1 MSSIWDKMSLNDR
14 IVACHVD
21 ISNNGQFASL
31 SGLVYVGDVKL
42 DDDIVTAATDG
53 RNVIY
58 APSFIQ
64 PLSRKQLRFLVLHE
78 SLHKALH
85 HCTAYKSLCEKY
97 PMLCNQAMD
106 YVVNGT
112 IEETDPQHTFIEHPT
127 AIPPLLDKKYYGW
140 SFVEV
145 LQDLIKQCEEAGGDP
160 TAGDGEGDG
169 AGGVLDKHIQGK
181 LADAIKAKN
190 EQEISDALHQ
200 GKMLAK
206 RIQERGLGKGGSPL
220 DRLTQKRDTNW
231 REHLREFVTQ
241 LCEGDDYSRF
251 APPNKRLL
259 PQGILMP
266 SHFSESTGE
275 LVVACDT
282 SGSMYGL
289 YGTVFGEIA
298 RICENVK
305 PDQVRVLWWECDI
318 EGEQIFKP
326 QDYHRIPEMLQ
337 PHGGGGTRLTCV
349 AEYMAEKKIKPK
361 ACIVLS
367 DGYIESDYILPDCPI
382 LFGVVDNDQ
391 FVSNK
396 GKTVRIYS

>member
-1 MSSIWDKMSLNDR
+1 MSSVWEKMSLNDR
-14 IVACHVD
+14 IIACHVD
-21 ISNNGQFASL
+21 ISNSALFATL
-31 SGLVYVGDVKL
+31 SGIVYVGDVRL
-42 DDDIVTAATDG
+42 DDDIKTAATDG
-53 RNVIY
+53 RNVVY
-58 APSFIQ
+58 SPAFIQ
-64 PLSRKQLRFLVLHE
+64 DMTRKQLRFLVLHE

-85 HCTAYKSLCEKY
+85 HCTSYKSLCDKY

-112 IEETDPQHTFIEHPT
+112 IEETDPTHSFVEHPT
-127 AIPPLLDKKYYGW
+127 AVAPLLDKKYFGW

-145 LQDLIKQCEEAGGDP
+145 LQDLIKECEETGGDP
-160 TAGDGEGDG
+160 TAGGDG
-169 AGGVLDKHIQGK
+169 NALDSHIMGK
-181 LADAIKAKN
+181 LKEALADKTA
-190 EQEISDALHQ
+190 QEISEALHQ

-206 RIQERGLGKGGSPL
+206 RIAERGTARGGSAL
-220 DRLTQKRDTNW
+220 DRLTMKRDTNW

-282 SGSMYGL
+282 SGSMMGL

-305 PDQVRVLWWECDI
+305 PEQVRVLWWECDI

-337 PHGGGGTRLTCV
+337 PKGGGGTRLTCV
-349 AEYMAEKKIKPK
+349 SEYMTANKIKPK
-361 ACIVLS
+361 ATIVLS
-367 DGYIESDYILPDCPI
+367 DGYIEPDYILPDCPI
-382 LFGVVDNDQ
+382 LFGVVDNDH

>member
-14 IVACHVD
+14 IIACHVD
-21 ISNNGQFASL
+21 ISNSALFATL
-31 SGLVYVGDVKL
+31 SGIVYVGDVKL
-42 DDDIVTAATDG
+42 DEDIRTAATDG

-58 APSFIQ
+58 APSFIE
-64 PLSRKQLRFLVLHE
+64 PLTRKQLRFLVLHE

-85 HCTAYKSLCEKY
+85 HCTSYKNLCEKY
-97 PMLCNQAMD
+97 PALCNQAMD

-112 IEETDPQHTFIEHPT
+112 IEETDPTHLFIDHPT
-127 AIPPLLDKKYYGW
+127 AVAPLLDKKYYGW

-160 TAGDGEGDG
+160 TAGGDG
-169 AGGVLDKHIQGK
+169 GALDGHILGK
-181 LADAIKAKN
+181 LAEALEAKTA
-190 EQEISDALHQ
+190 QEVSEALHQ

-206 RIQERGLGKGGSPL
+206 RIADRGTARGGSAL
-220 DRLTQKRDTNW
+220 DKLTMKRDTNW

-282 SGSMYGL
+282 SGSMMGL

-305 PDQVRVLWWECDI
+305 PEQVRVLWWECDI

-337 PHGGGGTRLTCV
+337 PKGGGGTRLTCV
-349 AEYMAEKKIKPK
+349 SEYFTEHKLKPK

-382 LFGVVDNDQ
+382 LFGVVDNDH

>member
-1 MSSIWDKMSLNDR
+1 MSSLWEKMSLNDR
-14 IVACHVD
+14 IIACHVD
-21 ISNNGQFASL
+21 ISNSALFATL
-31 SGLVYVGDVKL
+31 SGIVYVGDVRL
-42 DDDIVTAATDG
+42 DEDIRTAATDG

-58 APSFIQ
+58 APSFIE
-64 PLSRKQLRFLVLHE
+64 PLTRKQLRFLVLHE

-85 HCTAYKSLCEKY
+85 HCTSYKSLCEKY

-112 IEETDPQHTFIEHPT
+112 IEETDPTHAFIDHPI
-127 AIPPLLDKKYYGW
+127 AVAPLLDKKYYGW

-145 LQDLIKQCEEAGGDP
+145 LQDLIKECEESGGDP
-160 TAGDGEGDG
+160 TAGSGDGDG
-169 AGGVLDKHIQGK
+169 ALDSHIMGK
-181 LADAIKAKN
+181 LSEAIEAKTA
-190 EQEISDALHQ
+190 QEVSEALHQ

-206 RIQERGLGKGGSPL
+206 RIADRGMGRGGSAL

-282 SGSMYGL
+282 SGSMMGL

-305 PDQVRVLWWECDI
+305 PEQVRVLWWECGI

-326 QDYHRIPEMLQ
+326 QDYHRIPDMLQ
-337 PHGGGGTRLTCV
+337 PKGGGGTRLTCV
-349 AEYMAEKKIKPK
+349 AEYMTEHKIKPK
-361 ACIVLS
+361 ATIILS

-382 LFGVVDNDQ
+382 LFGVVDNDH

>member
-1 MSSIWDKMSLNDR
+1 MSSIWEKMALNDR

-21 ISNNGQFASL
+21 ISNHKDFATL
-31 SGLVYVGDVKL
+31 SGVVYVGNVEL
-42 DDDIVTAATDG
+42 DEDIVTAATNG
-53 RNVIY
+53 RDVYY
-58 APSFIQ
+58 APSFI
-64 PLSRKQLRFLVLHE
+64 SDMTRKQLRYLVLHE

-85 HCTAYKSLCEKY
+85 HCSAYLSLCKKY
-97 PMLCNQAMD
+97 PALCNKAMD

-112 IEETDPQHTFIEHPT
+112 IEETDPTFAFVERPT
-127 AIPPLLDKKYYGW
+127 KVAPLVDVKYLGW

-145 LQDLIKQCEEAGGDP
+145 LQDLIKECEESGGDPEAGG
-160 TAGDGEGDG
+160 GDGDG
-169 AGGVLDKHIQGK
+169 TLDGHILGK
-181 LADAIKAKN
+181 LSEAIEAKTA
-190 EQEISDALHQ
+190 QEISEALHQ

-206 RIQERGLGKGGSPL
+206 RIQDRGNGRCGSAL
-220 DRLTQKRDTNW
+220 DKLTQKRDTNW

-282 SGSMYGL
+282 SGSMMGL

-305 PDQVRVLWWECDI
+305 PEQVRVLWWECNI

-326 QDYHRIPEMLQ
+326 QDFHRIPELLQ
-337 PHGGGGTRLTCV
+337 PQGGGGTRLTCV
-349 AEYMAEKKIKPK
+349 SEYMTANKIKPK

-382 LFGVVDNDQ
+382 LFGVVDNDH

>member
-1 MSSIWDKMSLNDR
+1 MSSTWEKMSLNDR
-14 IVACHVD
+14 IIACHVD
-21 ISNNGQFASL
+21 ISNSALFATL
-31 SGLVYVGDVKL
+31 SGIVYVGDVVL
-42 DDDIVTAATDG
+42 DEDIKTAATDG

-58 APSFIQ
+58 APSFIE
-64 PLSRKQLRFLVLHE
+64 PLTRKQLRFLVLHE

-85 HCTAYKSLCEKY
+85 HCTTYKSLCEKY

-112 IEETDPQHTFIEHPT
+112 IEETDPQHAFIDHPV
-127 AIPPLLDKKYYGW
+127 AIAPLLDKKYYGW

-145 LQDLIKQCEEAGGDP
+145 LQDLIKECEESGGDP
-160 TAGDGEGDG
+160 TAGSGDG
-169 AGGVLDKHIQGK
+169 DGTLDGHIIGK
-181 LADAIKAKN
+181 LKEAIEAKTA
-190 EQEISDALHQ
+190 QEVSEALHQ

-206 RIQERGLGKGGSPL
+206 RIADRGMGRGGSAL

-231 REHLREFVTQ
+231 KEHLRNFITQ

-282 SGSMYGL
+282 SGSMMGL

-305 PDQVRVLWWECDI
+305 PEQVRVLWWECDI

-326 QDYHRIPEMLQ
+326 QDYHRIPDLLQ
-337 PHGGGGTRLTCV
+337 PKGGGGTRLTCV
-349 AEYMAEKKIKPK
+349 SEYMTANKIKPK
-361 ACIVLS
+361 ATIILS

-382 LFGVVDNDQ
+382 LFGVVDNDS
-391 FVSNK
+391 FISNK

>member
-1 MSSIWDKMSLNDR
+1 MMMSSIWDKMSLNDR
-14 IVACHVD
+14 IVSCHVD
-21 ISNNGQFASL
+21 ISNNALFATL
-31 SGLVYVGDVKL
+31 SGVVYVGDVKL
-42 DDDIVTAATDG
+42 DEAIITAATDG

-78 SLHKALH
+78 AMHKALH
-85 HCTAYKSLCEKY
+85 HCTTYKSLCEKY
-97 PMLCNQAMD
+97 PALCNQAMD

-112 IEETDPQHTFIEHPT
+112 LEETDPQHTFIEHPT
-127 AIPPLLDKKYYGW
+127 SVAPLLDKKYFGW

-145 LQDLIKQCEEAGGDP
+145 LQDLIKECEEAGGDP
-160 TAGDGEGDG
+160 TASGDGGALDG
-169 AGGVLDKHIQGK
+169 HILGAVK
-181 LADAIKAKN
+181 EALKAKN

-206 RIQERGLGKGGSPL
+206 RIQERGTGRSGSAL
-220 DRLTQKRDTNW
+220 DKLTQKRDTNW
-231 REHLREFVTQ
+231 RDHLREFVTQ

-305 PDQVRVLWWECDI
+305 PEQVRVLWWECDI

-337 PHGGGGTRLTCV
+337 PKGGGGTRLTCV
-349 AEYMAEKKIKPK
+349 SEYFTQHKLKPK

-367 DGYIESDYILPDCPI
+367 DGYIESDYVLPDCPI
-382 LFGVVDNDQ
+382 LFGVVDNDH
-391 FVSNK
+391 FTSNK

>member
-1 MSSIWDKMSLNDR
+1 M
-14 IVACHVD
+14 D
-21 ISNNGQFASL
+21 ISNSALFATL
-31 SGLVYVGDVKL
+31 SGIVYVGDVKL
-42 DDDIVTAATDG
+42 DEDIRTAATDG

-58 APSFIQ
+58 APSFIE
-64 PLSRKQLRFLVLHE
+64 PLTRKQLRFLVLHE

-127 AIPPLLDKKYYGW
+127 AVAPLLDKKYYGW

-145 LQDLIKQCEEAGGDP
+145 LQDLIKECEESGGDP
-160 TAGDGEGDG
+160 EAGSGSGDGDG
-169 AGGVLDKHIQGK
+169 TLDGHILGK
-181 LADAIKAKN
+181 LAEAIEAKTA
-190 EQEISDALHQ
+190 QEVSEALHQ

-206 RIQERGLGKGGSPL
+206 RIQERGQGRGGSAL
-220 DRLTQKRDTNW
+220 DRLTMKRDTNW

-282 SGSMYGL
+282 SGSMMGL

-305 PDQVRVLWWECDI
+305 PEQVRVLWWECDI

-349 AEYMAEKKIKPK
+349 SEYFTEHKLKPK

-382 LFGVVDNDQ
+382 LFGVVDNDH

>member
-1 MSSIWDKMSLNDR
+1 MSSLWEKMSLNDR
-14 IVACHVD
+14 IIACHVD
-21 ISNNGQFASL
+21 ISNSALFATL
-31 SGLVYVGDVKL
+31 SGIVYVGDVRL
-42 DDDIVTAATDG
+42 DEDIRTAATDG

-58 APSFIQ
+58 APSFIE
-64 PLSRKQLRFLVLHE
+64 PLTRKQLRFLVLHE

-85 HCTAYKSLCEKY
+85 HCTSYKSLCEKY

-112 IEETDPQHTFIEHPT
+112 IEETDPTHAFIDHPI
-127 AIPPLLDKKYYGW
+127 AVAPLLDKKYYGW

-145 LQDLIKQCEEAGGDP
+145 LQDLIKECEEQGGDP
-160 TAGDGEGDG
+160 TAGSGDGDG
-169 AGGVLDKHIQGK
+169 ALDSHIMGK
-181 LADAIKAKN
+181 LSDAIEAKTA
-190 EQEISDALHQ
+190 QEVSEALHQ

-206 RIQERGLGKGGSPL
+206 RIADRGMGRGGSAL

-282 SGSMYGL
+282 SGSMMGL

-305 PDQVRVLWWECDI
+305 PEQVRVLWWECGI

-326 QDYHRIPEMLQ
+326 QDYHRIPDMLQ
-337 PHGGGGTRLTCV
+337 PKGGGGTRLTCV
-349 AEYMAEKKIKPK
+349 AEYMTEHKIKPK
-361 ACIVLS
+361 ATIILS

-382 LFGVVDNDQ
+382 LFGVVDNDH

>member
-1 MSSIWDKMSLNDR
+1 MSSIWDKMSLSDR
-14 IVACHVD
+14 IIACHVD
-21 ISNNGQFASL
+21 ISNSALFATL
-31 SGLVYVGDVKL
+31 SGIVYVGDVKL
-42 DDDIVTAATDG
+42 DEDIRTAATDG

-58 APSFIQ
+58 APSFIE
-64 PLSRKQLRFLVLHE
+64 PLTRKQLRFLVLHE

-85 HCTAYKSLCEKY
+85 HCTTYKSLCEKY

-112 IEETDPQHTFIEHPT
+112 IEETDPTHTFIDHPT
-127 AIPPLLDKKYYGW
+127 AVAPLLDKKYYGW

-145 LQDLIKQCEEAGGDP
+145 LQDLIKECEESGGDP
-160 TAGDGEGDG
+160 TAGSGDGDG
-169 AGGVLDKHIQGK
+169 ALDSHIMGK
-181 LADAIKAKN
+181 LAEALEAKTA
-190 EQEISDALHQ
+190 QEVSEALHQ

-206 RIQERGLGKGGSPL
+206 RIQERGQGKGGSAL
-220 DRLTQKRDTNW
+220 DKLTMKRDTNW

-282 SGSMYGL
+282 SGSMMGL

-305 PDQVRVLWWECDI
+305 PEQVRVLWWECDI

-326 QDYHRIPEMLQ
+326 QDYHRIPDMLQ
-337 PHGGGGTRLTCV
+337 PKGGGGTRLTCV
-349 AEYMAEKKIKPK
+349 SEYMTEKKIKPK
-361 ACIVLS
+361 AAIILS

-382 LFGVVDNDQ
+382 LFGVVDNDH

>member
-1 MSSIWDKMSLNDR
+1 MSLNDR
-14 IVACHVD
+14 IIACHVD
-21 ISNNGQFASL
+21 ISNNASFATL
-31 SGLVYVGDVKL
+31 SGIVYVGDVKL
-42 DDDIVTAATDG
+42 DEDIKTAATDG

-58 APSFIQ
+58 APSFIE

-85 HCTAYKSLCEKY
+85 HCTAYKALCEKY

-112 IEETDPQHTFIEHPT
+112 IEETDPTHSFIEHPT
-127 AIPPLLDKKYYGW
+127 AVAPLLDKKYFGW

-145 LQDLIKQCEEAGGDP
+145 LQDLIKECEESGGDP
-160 TAGDGEGDG
+160 TAGSGDG
-169 AGGVLDKHIQGK
+169 DGTLDGHILGK
-181 LADAIKAKN
+181 LAEAIEAKTAT
-190 EQEISDALHQ
+190 EISEALHQ

-206 RIQERGLGKGGSPL
+206 RIQERGNARGGSPL
-220 DRLTQKRDTNW
+220 DKLTQKRDTNW

-282 SGSMYGL
+282 SGSMMGL

-305 PDQVRVLWWECDI
+305 PEQVRVLWWECDI

-337 PHGGGGTRLTCV
+337 PKGGGGTRLTCV
-349 AEYMAEKKIKPK
+349 SEYFTKHKLKPK

-367 DGYIESDYILPDCPI
+367 DGYIESDYVLPDCPI